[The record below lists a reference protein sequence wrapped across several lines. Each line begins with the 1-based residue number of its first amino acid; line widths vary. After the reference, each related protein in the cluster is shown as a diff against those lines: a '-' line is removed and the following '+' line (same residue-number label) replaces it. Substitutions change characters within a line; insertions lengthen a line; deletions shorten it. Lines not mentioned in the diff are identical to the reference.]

1 MPCAGMSSK
10 SHASVTCD
18 ACQQHRRESECSH
31 DDWLRVGRNVTV
43 EWIIVELQTDGDT
56 KTGRTVESEQAPP
69 QKKKHKAR
77 QESRSKV
84 KERRRHA
91 KESRSRAEGE

>member
-69 QKKKHKAR
+69 PQKKA
-77 QESRSKV
+77 QGETGEQV
-84 KERRRHA
+84 KGQGTSETR
-91 KESRSRAEGE
+91 EGESESG